1 MTEEDIKLRF
11 ITPALLRKGWKGLIS
26 METKIT
32 DGKITVIGNIRHR
45 EKALR
50 ADYILYMNSGR
61 PIAVIEAK
69 SKLYSVSA
77 GLQQAK
83 TYAEKLG
90 VKFAYSSNGD
100 GFEEFD
106 YLTGIERF
114 IQLSEFP
121 SREELIRRYES
132 ESSMNEL
139 QKKIFAEGFYT
150 SLDVPSPRFYQCIA
164 VDSVLNSIALGNRR
178 VLLVMATGTGKTFT
192 AFQIVNNLRNNRLAR
207 KIFYLADR
215 NVLVDQPLSSD
226 FKSLEKVAHKVQYM
240 KDRKSHVTSYEM
252 YFAIY
257 QQLIGD
263 EGEKRYEEL
272 FKPDFFDLIIVDECH
287 RGSAKADSQWR
298 EIPTYFSSAIQIGM
312 TATPKENKYVSNIDY
327 FGKPVYSYSLNQ
339 GINDGFLAPFR
350 VLEHRM
356 NISDGWR
363 PAKGQ
368 RDIYGN
374 LIEDRVY
381 NTLDYD
387 YNIIIQ
393 DRTRAVAERV
403 TDYLKQTGRKQ
414 RTIIFCANEDAAER
428 TRKEIANLNADM
440 MRENPDYVVRIT
452 SSDNYGK
459 SKLDYFTSVD
469 SEFPVIAT
477 TSELLST
484 GVDTKTVQLIVLDKN
499 ILSMTQFKQII
510 GRGTRIR
517 EDKGKLSFVVMD
529 FRGVSRLF
537 ADPDWDGPIEISSDF
552 DPDSTSTP
560 KPEPPEPN
568 HPVNPPRG
576 KPVIDK
582 DGCSVEII
590 GEVVS
595 IYDPVEK
602 LFRQENIIDYTKRN
616 IYGEFADLQQF
627 IARWNDTAKKQEIT
641 ELFRE
646 NGIDFELLKQ
656 EQNMQ
661 DTDNFDFICYIAFG
675 QKPLTRA
682 ERAEKV
688 KRSDFFTGYSGPTRE
703 ILEAL
708 LDRYVNY
715 GVSELENTAVLKIP
729 PFTKFGKP
737 AKIISLFT
745 DKSYSDSVK
754 ELEKLI
760 YTAG

>member
-11 ITPALLRKGWKGLIS
+11 ITPALIKKGWKGFIS

-32 DGKITVIGNIRHR
+32 DGKITVMGNIKHR

-50 ADYILYMNSGR
+50 ADYVLYMNSGR

-83 TYAEKLG
+83 IYAEKLD

-100 GFEEFD
+100 GFEEYD
-106 YLTGIERF
+106 YLTGTERF
-114 IQLSEFP
+114 ITLNEFP

-132 ESSMNEL
+132 ESGMTET
-139 QKKIFAEGFYT
+139 QKKIFSEGFYT
-150 SLDVPSPRFYQCIA
+150 SLDVPSPRFYQRIA
-164 VDSVLNSIALGNRR
+164 VDSVLDSIALGNRR

-192 AFQIVNNLRNNRLAR
+192 AFQIVNNLRNNKLAR
-207 KIFYLADR
+207 KILYLADR
-215 NVLVDQPLSSD
+215 NVLVDQPLSGD
-226 FKSLEKVAHKVQYM
+226 FKLLEKVAHKVQYM

-298 EIPTYFSSAIQIGM
+298 EILTYFSPAIQIGM

-350 VLEHRM
+350 VFEPRM

-363 PAKGQ
+363 PDKGQ
-368 RDIYGN
+368 RDIYRN

-428 TRKEIANLNADM
+428 TRIEIANLNADM
-440 MRENPDYVVRIT
+440 MSENPDYVVRIT

-499 ILSMTQFKQII
+499 ISSMTQFKQII

-517 EDKGKLSFVVMD
+517 EDKGKLSFTVMD

-537 ADPDWDGPIEISSDF
+537 ADPDWDGLIEISSEF
-552 DPDSTSTP
+552 DPDSRPIPPGP
-560 KPEPPEPN
+560 KPEPP
-568 HPVNPPRG
+568 VGPPRV
-576 KPVIDK
+576 KPIVDK
-582 DGCSVEII
+582 DGCQVEII
-590 GEVVS
+590 NEVVS
-595 IYDPVEK
+595 IYDPAGK
-602 LFRQENIIDYTKRN
+602 LLRQENIIDYTKRN
-616 IYGEFADLQQF
+616 IHGEFADLQQF
-627 IARWNDTAKKQEIT
+627 ITRWNDSAKKQEIT

-646 NGIDFELLKQ
+646 KGIDFASLKQ

-661 DTDNFDFICYIAFG
+661 DTDDFDFICYIAFN

-688 KRSDFFTGYSGPTRE
+688 KRSDFFTKYSGPARE

-715 GVSELENTAVLKIP
+715 GVSELESDAVLKIP
-729 PFTKFGKP
+729 PFRKFGNSS
-737 AKIISLFT
+737 KIISLFT
-745 DKSYSDSVK
+745 GKSYSDSVK